1 MNAEEVSVRVARGG
15 DDEAIVPLMRAFN
28 EVEGIAWRAE
38 TMGAALRRLLE
49 DPSLGVLLLAR
60 DAAGGVV
67 GYGLATFGYDLE
79 FGGADAFIT
88 ELFVSE
94 AWRSRGIGAKL
105 LDAVIAELRA
115 RGAHA
120 VHLLVRPENA
130 RARALYEA
138 REFRPVPRIM
148 LTKSWEQTEEP
159 TGY

>member
-15 DDEAIVPLMRAFN
+15 DEEAIVPLMRSFN
-28 EVEGIAWRAE
+28 EMEGIVWRPE
-38 TMGAALRRLLE
+38 SMGAALRRLLD
-49 DPSLGVLLLAR
+49 DPSLGVLLVAC
-60 DAAGGVV
+60 DPAGSVL

-79 FGGADAFIT
+79 FAGADAFIT

-94 AWRSRGIGAKL
+94 AWRSRGLGSKL
-105 LDAVIAELRA
+105 LDAVIAELRS

-138 REFRPVPRIM
+138 RDFRPVPRIM
-148 LTKSWEQTEEP
+148 MTKSWE
-159 TGY
+159 G